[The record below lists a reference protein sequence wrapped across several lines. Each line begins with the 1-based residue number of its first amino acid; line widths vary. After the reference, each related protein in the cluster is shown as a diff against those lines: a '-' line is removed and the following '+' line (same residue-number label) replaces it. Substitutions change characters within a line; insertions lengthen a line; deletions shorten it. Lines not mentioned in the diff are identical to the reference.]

1 MQAKVILENGKVKSE
16 YNVLFT
22 FENENDETII
32 VYTDNK
38 ETSKGLTYAYIGKI
52 KDDLVINELTDKE
65 IEIANR
71 ILDKIKEEEM
81 KKEQIMKRII
91 LLILIF
97 ILCLI
102 FERGYMKDTQEGIV
116 KMYNDTYLYQLN
128 PSMK

>member
-52 KDDLVINELTDKE
+52 KDDLVINELTDKGY
-65 IEIANR
+65 
-71 ILDKIKEEEM
+71 LFPSKHKTKSVTLTKEGE
-81 KKEQIMKRII
+81 KLAKELMEK
-91 LLILIF
+91 
-97 ILCLI
+97 
-102 FERGYMKDTQEGIV
+102 
-116 KMYNDTYLYQLN
+116 YL
-128 PSMK
+128 K

>member
-1 MQAKVILENGKVKSE
+1 MQAKVILEKGKVKSE

-71 ILDKIKEEEM
+71 ILDKIKRA
-81 KKEQIMKRII
+81 KWKRKI
-91 LLILIF
+91 
-97 ILCLI
+97 
-102 FERGYMKDTQEGIV
+102 
-116 KMYNDTYLYQLN
+116 
-128 PSMK
+128 

>member
-52 KDDLVINELTDKE
+52 KDYLVINELTDKE

-71 ILDKIKEEEM
+71 ILDKIKRA
-81 KKEQIMKRII
+81 KWKGKI
-91 LLILIF
+91 
-97 ILCLI
+97 
-102 FERGYMKDTQEGIV
+102 
-116 KMYNDTYLYQLN
+116 
-128 PSMK
+128 

>member
-65 IEIANR
+65 IQAKQLLEQYEHQLPNKDKEI
-71 ILDKIKEEEM
+71 
-81 KKEQIMKRII
+81 
-91 LLILIF
+91 
-97 ILCLI
+97 
-102 FERGYMKDTQEGIV
+102 
-116 KMYNDTYLYQLN
+116 
-128 PSMK
+128 